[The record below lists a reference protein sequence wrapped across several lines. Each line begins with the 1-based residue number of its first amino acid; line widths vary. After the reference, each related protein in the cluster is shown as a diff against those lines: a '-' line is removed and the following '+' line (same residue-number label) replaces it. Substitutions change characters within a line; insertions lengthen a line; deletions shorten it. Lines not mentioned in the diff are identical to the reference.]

1 MNNASITTNATI
13 ALHEDEPASEAVV
26 EAVADEEGVSPIDVR
41 PPLYAAID
49 PDALDE
55 LASRMS
61 RWADG
66 SPGRIVFA
74 YAGYEVTVHGDGEV
88 SLADEAPEGDAP
100 EDEASGNEPSGS
112 DLSA

>member
-1 MNNASITTNATI
+1 VDQTPITTNATI
-13 ALHEDEPASEAVV
+13 ALHDEPASEAVV
-26 EAVADEEGVSPIDVR
+26 EAVADEEGISPIDVR

-61 RWADG
+61 RRSDD

-74 YAGYEVTVHGDGEV
+74 YAGYEVTVRGDGEI
-88 SLADEAPEGDAP
+88 SLADGPSEAESP
-100 EDEASGNEPSGS
+100 EDH
-112 DLSA
+112 LSA

>member
-1 MNNASITTNATI
+1 MNETPITTNATI
-13 ALHEDEPASEAVV
+13 AAHEDEPASEAVV
-26 EAVADEEGVSPIDVR
+26 NAVADEEGVSPVDVR

-49 PDALDE
+49 PDALDD

-61 RWADG
+61 CWSGG

-74 YAGYEVTVHGDGEV
+74 YAGYEVTVRGDGEV
-88 SLADEAPEGDAP
+88 SLADDDTEKGAPETPDT
-100 EDEASGNEPSGS
+100 